1 MGLYFVDRLEAVIER
16 DMLDVDALQILS
28 EFMSSTKSIVIAAQ
42 ELMKYSE
49 NGGTSSSLISERF
62 SLTKHF
68 EISARVREK
77 MNIVNAGNENE

>member
-49 NGGTSSSLISERF
+49 NGGTSSLISERF